1 MILQPK
7 RRHVV
12 LRLVTI
18 FLSFLGRIQLGMD
31 SQSVVYIFTVEVN
44 RRLVY
49 EKLTAVL
56 LP

>member
-18 FLSFLGRIQLGMD
+18 FVSFLGRIQLGMD